1 MRLSLLSLIAL
12 AFAAPPVFAQQTLDA
27 PLDQVMLEYVVDS
40 GMQADALS
48 DPATIFATTIEIEG
62 ASWMRIYFGDVEL
75 AEGSFVRMTSLF
87 DAEVQTLD
95 AGGLADWDN
104 SSAYF
109 NGDAVHV
116 ELVAAAGTKGN
127 RLRIGKLAHAT
138 VIPPAATGGPGDCGI
153 CGGSDDRVPSSEE
166 WTARLYPAGCTASV
180 IGEDSCMVSAGHCMG
195 GSNVVQFNVPNSTGG
210 CVPVNPPIADQFP
223 IVDFTFENNGAG
235 DDWAV
240 LKAGDNNLLQTPY
253 ERYGALRP
261 ISFLTGHPNDVV
273 ELTGYGADNTCTR
286 AFTQQFADGTI
297 CQTFSDAYTFAV
309 DLRGGNSGSA
319 LMMNDE
325 VIGIGTHCP
334 CCNVATRVSNSD
346 FAAAIA
352 DMCVPPEAQ
361 TTTLPFFDDFED
373 VILLPNLWTGVDGA
387 DVWITGINEPSGQIS
402 MRLDATNPEG
412 GGDEARS
419 AIMDTTGMAGLKLT
433 YWYEQTGEADSP
445 EAGDDLLVE
454 YLNASEVWVEL
465 NRHLGSG
472 PDMTDYEFVSIVLPE
487 GAKHPAFRLRYN
499 ALSTESGELDT
510 HHVDDVCIGL
520 EADCPEVSACPWDL
534 DDTGDV
540 GVTDFLIL
548 LGTWGEVDVPAD
560 FDGGGVGVTDFLIL
574 LGNWGPCP

>member
-1 MRLSLLSLIAL
+1 MRLFLPFLVAL
-12 AFAAPPVFAQQTLDA
+12 VLATPPVHAQQTLDA

-40 GMQADALS
+40 GIQADAPS

-62 ASWMRIYFGDVEL
+62 ASWMRIYFGDVAL

-138 VIPPAATGGPGDCGI
+138 LLQPAAAGGPGECGI
-153 CGGSDDRVPSSEE
+153 CGSDDRVPSTER
-166 WTARLYPAGCTASV
+166 WTARLWPSGCTASV
-180 IGEDSCMVSAGHCMG
+180 IGEDSCMVSAGHCVSG
-195 GSNVVQFNVPNSTGG
+195 GMVVQFNVPNSTGG
-210 CVPVNPPIADQFP
+210 CNPVNPPIADQFP
-223 IVDFTFENNGAG
+223 IVDFTFESNGVG
-235 DDWAV
+235 DDWSV

-253 ERYGALRP
+253 ERYGELRP
-261 ISFLTGHPNDVV
+261 IALFPGHPNDVV
-273 ELTGYGADNTCTR
+273 EVTGYGADNTCTR
-286 AFTQQFADGTI
+286 TFTQQFADGTI
-297 CQTFSDAYTFAV
+297 CSTLSNRYTFAV
-309 DLRGGNSGSA
+309 DIRGGNSGSV
-319 LMMNDE
+319 LMMDDE
-325 VIGIGTHCP
+325 IIGIVTHCP
-334 CCNVATRVSNSD
+334 CCNVATRISNSD

-352 DMCVPPEAQ
+352 DMCVPTEAQ

-373 VILLPNLWTGVDGA
+373 IILLPQLWTGVDGA
-387 DVWITGINEPSGQIS
+387 DVWITGINEPSGAIS

-419 AIMDTTGMAGLKLT
+419 AIMDTTGIADLKLA
-433 YWYEQTGEADSP
+433 YWYEQTGEGDSP

-454 YLNASEVWVEL
+454 YLNAGEVWLEL

-472 PDMTDYEFVSIVLPE
+472 PDMTDYEYVSIVLPE
-487 GAKHPAFRLRYN
+487 AAKHPGFRLRFN

-510 HHVDDVCIGL
+510 HHVDDVCIGR
-520 EADCPEVSACPWDL
+520 EVNCPGPATCPWDL

-548 LGTWGEVDVPAD
+548 LGTWGEVGVPAD